1 MRTNKIEKL
10 VKVLSEKGISD
21 VRVLQAMLEIPRH
34 EFLDGVFDAQAYED
48 MSLPIG
54 HKQTISQPF
63 IVARMT
69 ELLISETAFEARPLG
84 EVLEIG
90 AGCGYQ
96 TAVLSKIC
104 RKVFAIER
112 IEQLCAVAKKNLKK
126 LNINNF
132 EVRYGD
138 GYEGWKIDKKFDGI
152 LCAAAAPLVPKKL
165 KQQLN
170 IGAKLVCPIGDQE
183 NQKLMTVK
191 RISKEGFEEELIE
204 NVLFVPMLEG
214 VD

>member
-1 MRTNKIEKL
+1 MITNRIKKL
-10 VKVLSEKGISD
+10 VKILSEKGISD

-54 HKQTISQPF
+54 HKQTISQPY
-63 IVARMT
+63 IVAKMT
-69 ELLISETAFEARPLG
+69 ELLISETAFVDRPLG

-90 AGCGYQ
+90 SGCGYQ

-104 RKVFAIER
+104 RKVFALER
-112 IEQLCAVAKKNLKK
+112 IEQLCVVAKKNLKK

-132 EVRYGD
+132 EIKHGD
-138 GYEGWKIDKKFDGI
+138 GYEGWKLEKKFEGI
-152 LCAAAAPLVPKKL
+152 LCAAAAPLVPKTL

-170 IGAKLVCPIGDQE
+170 IGARLVCPVGDQK
-183 NQKLMTVK
+183 NQKLMTIK
-191 RISKEGFEEELIE
+191 RISEEGFEEELIE

>member
-1 MRTNKIEKL
+1 
-10 VKVLSEKGISD
+10 
-21 VRVLQAMLEIPRH
+21 
-34 EFLDGVFDAQAYED
+34 

-69 ELLISETAFEARPLG
+69 ELLISETAFVDRPLG

-132 EVRYGD
+132 EIKYGD
-138 GYEGWKIDKKFDGI
+138 GYEGWKIEKKFDGI

-170 IGAKLVCPIGDQE
+170 IGAKLVCPVGDQE

-191 RISKEGFEEELIE
+191 RISKEGFEEELVE